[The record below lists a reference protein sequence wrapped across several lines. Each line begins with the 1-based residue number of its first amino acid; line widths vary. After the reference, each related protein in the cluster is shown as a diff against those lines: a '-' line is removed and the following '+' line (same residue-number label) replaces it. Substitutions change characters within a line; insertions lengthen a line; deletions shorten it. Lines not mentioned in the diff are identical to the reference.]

1 MVAQIK
7 HLMTQMNYFSIILNL
22 YKLNI
27 VRTIISNVHTTF
39 VKTSVSATV
48 FNLKREEIVGND
60 IILIQ
65 TIANVILYMCKSTSQ
80 LTVFE
85 RTVPPI

>member
-1 MVAQIK
+1 MVAQIE

-22 YKLNI
+22 YKLDI
-27 VRTIISNVHTTF
+27 VCTIIGIVDTIF
-39 VKTSVSATV
+39 VKTSVFATV

-65 TIANVILYMCKSTSQ
+65 TIANVILYRCKSAS
-80 LTVFE
+80 
-85 RTVPPI
+85 